1 MKTVSTLFFLLLIF
15 MVSPVC
21 GVESQTVKVGV
32 YYYPWFDST
41 YTGTPDYPDRKNWS
55 HPFTQDEPYKGFYN
69 STDTDRIKQHIAW
82 FEDLAIDFVILSW
95 WGKDSYTDNC
105 SKIMFETFLKNA
117 TSTKLCIMV
126 EPFNGTESDDRYNFT
141 AIYKYI
147 HLAFYEPYE
156 GLYFHIADGYGN
168 VKPLILFF
176 NADNFTSNN
185 VFERDNNR
193 FTVKISGHHDYA
205 EWIYNHY
212 DAFPWKEWIKHNYQ
226 LPQCRCFPVSPRYD
240 DQHLGRGTDYRVDI
254 TYEENT
260 YTSQWSEALTHAR
273 ENAIDV
279 VTICSWNEYN
289 ERTQIEP
296 HYDNDAFDPDPF
308 YLYNITK
315 QYIQQLKETEPPP
328 WWRNPL
334 VLGVILIGIAL
345 GIASGIHLMARSKEK
360 KQ

>member
-240 DQHLGRGTDYRVDI
+240 DHYLGRGTDYRVDI
-254 TYEENT
+254 TYGEDM
-260 YTSQWSEALTHAR
+260 YISQWSEALTHAR